1 MDGSLPGSGSMGFSK
16 QEYWSGLPVPS
27 LGDLPNPGIKPGLLH
42 CRQLLYHLS
51 HQGWEMT
58 FIWDSSFVYILVLF
72 LSNPGYKGWE
82 FWIHSTLTP
91 FFVALEFLITLFRYV
106 IIQEI

>member
-1 MDGSLPGSGSMGFSK
+1 
-16 QEYWSGLPVPS
+16 
-27 LGDLPNPGIKPGLLH
+27 
-42 CRQLLYHLS
+42 
-51 HQGWEMT
+51 MT